1 MGKLSDL
8 KIKSAKP
15 GKHSDG
21 DGMYLLVTVSGG
33 KLWRYDYRF
42 TGKRKTLSMGAY
54 PEISLAD
61 ARELVAKARKQLASG
76 VDPSAA
82 KLKAK
87 QAVLEAHEATFK
99 AVALLW
105 QATTATKRK
114 ANTEAKLSNWLVND
128 VYPLIGS
135 IPVSQLNAPDVM
147 RVLRRLE
154 ARGVTD
160 TVKRVKQIISRVMS
174 FAVTDGLAQDNPT
187 AHIKNR
193 DSFEQKVAKH
203 HAAIVEPVAFGGL
216 LRSIRGYTGHATS
229 CNALQLSPLLFVR
242 PGELRHAEWSEI
254 DLDKGVWSIP
264 ATKMKMKVEHTV
276 PLSRQ
281 AVVILRQ
288 QQAISGHGAYVF
300 PSIRGDGRPMS
311 ENTINAALRGL
322 GVDAD
327 THSAHGFRASART
340 MLDELLSV
348 RVEVV
353 EMQLAHKVK
362 DANGN
367 AYNRTTFWAE
377 RVEMMQRWA
386 DYCDRLEHGGEVL
399 AFAAKA
405 A

>member
-8 KIKSAKP
+8 KIKNTKP
-15 GKHSDG
+15 GKHADG
-21 DGMYLLVTVSGG
+21 DGMYLLVTNTPS
-33 KLWRYDYRF
+33 KLWRMDYRF
-42 TGKRKTLSMGAY
+42 AGKRKTLSLGAY

-61 ARELVAKARKQLASG
+61 ARELVTKARKQLAAG
-76 VDPSAA
+76 IDPSAA
-82 KLKAK
+82 KLQTK
-87 QAVLEAHEATFK
+87 QATLEAHEATFK
-99 AVALLW
+99 AVSLLW
-105 QATTATKRK
+105 QAKTASKRK
-114 ANTEAKLSNWLVND
+114 ANTEEKLSNWLAND
-128 VYPLIGS
+128 VYPVIGR
-135 IPVSQLNAPDVM
+135 IPVSQLTAPDVM

-154 ARGVTD
+154 ARGVMD
-160 TVKRVKQIISRVMS
+160 TVKRVKQIINRVMA
-174 FAVTDGLAQDNPT
+174 FAVTESLSLTNPVG
-187 AHIKNR
+187 HIQNR
-193 DSFEQKVAKH
+193 DSFEHKAARH

-254 DLDKGVWSIP
+254 DLDKGAWSIP
-264 ATKMKMKVEHTV
+264 QTKMKMKVEHTV

-281 AVVILRQ
+281 AVAILRK

-300 PSIRGDGRPMS
+300 PSIRGQGRPMS

-340 MLDELLSV
+340 MLDERLGV
-348 RVEVV
+348 RVEVI

-367 AYNRTTFWAE
+367 AYNRTSFWSE

-386 DYCDRLEHGGEVL
+386 DYCDRLEQGGEVV